1 MRRGDAVAGPILHDR
16 AAAGRLCPM
25 TNQHRPAAGAPRSAP
40 RRARTGIGAAA
51 SMGILLFAALTLL
64 GATAAGIVVGAFA
77 DLSKDLPDPLILER
91 IELPEQSV
99 VYDRTGSVE
108 LARFGEFNRDVVTF
122 DQIPPVLV
130 DATTAVEDRSF
141 WENSGFDPV
150 GIIAAGFDA
159 LRGNARGASTITQ
172 QLVRQRL
179 LTDDTS
185 ADAVAQTQRSAERKL
200 REIIQSIRVTQ
211 AFPGEEGKQ
220 RIMAAYLNQNYY
232 GNESYGVAAAARSYF
247 GVSLE
252 ELTLAQ
258 AAILAALPQAP
269 SSLDLVKN
277 AVEECLEPGDTEDTC
292 KKSRLVVPQDTRV
305 VQRRNQVLDLMSKG
319 RTPLTGHGYSAADF
333 EAAMEEPVVLA
344 PQVTLQWK
352 APHFVWQVR
361 RELAT
366 RLCGAD
372 AETCPLLERGG
383 LDITTTLDM
392 RLQGL
397 AEKWVKAATIVP
409 HAKNPKTAA
418 KALGLTYASW
428 MANLRSKKLYNG
440 ALVALDY
447 QTGELVAYVGSADP
461 SATKATKQFQP
472 RFDVLADGWRQPGS
486 AFKPIVYATGIED
499 RHITAASMFM
509 DVVTDFGGGYTPA
522 DADRLERGPVRV
534 RDALRFSLNI
544 PAVKALAVI
553 GNDRV
558 QARAEAMGVAF
569 RDGQTDAGLAFA
581 LGTEEV
587 LPIDLVRAYGV
598 LANGGQLVDRTTI
611 LTVTGSDGTEML
623 GPSTRPDPEQVL
635 GADTAYVMTDILAG
649 NTDPKQNPYWGKF
662 ALRDGSKRRPA
673 TLKTGTNNDAKD
685 LSAYGYIG
693 IPNKEERASGQF
705 ALAVGAWNGNSDNS
719 LVSTAKD
726 PVFSLD
732 VTTYVWQGFLQEA
745 TKGWGIHG
753 FRRPEGLQQVAVDPW
768 TGLLPAE
775 GAERTVDEWFVA
787 GTAPTTTLPQDAR
800 CGEAVLLNA
809 GFEKDHEAWLAA
821 DRSWLARAARGPG
834 VRGGPENTRT
844 AYFYNGSFNPYGRSW
859 GPLVGTGQGCASPSP
874 SPTIDPCASP
884 DPFASV
890 DPLATVDPFASP
902 VVCPSP
908 SDLPSES
915 PSASPD
921 LTPSPP
927 PTEPPTP
934 APTPASEPTPTPA
947 PTPVLTHAPT
957 PAPTA
962 A

>member
-1 MRRGDAVAGPILHDR
+1 
-16 AAAGRLCPM
+16 
-25 TNQHRPAAGAPRSAP
+25 
-40 RRARTGIGAAA
+40 
-51 SMGILLFAALTLL
+51 MGLLLFVALTLL
-64 GATAAGIVVGAFA
+64 GATGAGIAVAAFSG
-77 DLSKDLPDPLILER
+77 LSRDLPDPLILER

-99 VYDRTGSVE
+99 VRDRSGTTE
-108 LARFGEFNRDVVTF
+108 LARFGEFNRKVVSF

-130 DATTAVEDRSF
+130 DAMTAVEDRTF

-150 GIIAAGFDA
+150 GIIAAGLDA

-179 LTDDTS
+179 LTGDTS

-200 REIIQSIRVTQ
+200 KEIIQSIRVTQ

-232 GNESYGVAAAARSYF
+232 GNESYGAAAAAEGYF
-247 GVSLE
+247 GVPLSDI
-252 ELTLAQ
+252 TLAQ

-269 SSLDLVKN
+269 SSFDLVKN
-277 AVEECLEPGDTEDTC
+277 AVEECLEPGATEDTC
-292 KKSRLVVPQDTRV
+292 KTSRLVVPQDTRI
-305 VQRRNQVLDLMSKG
+305 VQRRNLVLDLMSRD
-319 RTPLTGHGYSAADF
+319 RTPLTGDTYSAADF
-333 EAAMEEPVVLA
+333 RAAMEEPVVLA
-344 PQVTLQWK
+344 PQVTLAWK

-361 RELAT
+361 RELTT
-366 RLCGAD
+366 RLCGAE
-372 AETCPLLERGG
+372 AETCPVLERGG

-409 HAKNPKTAA
+409 HSKNPKTAA
-418 KALGLTYASW
+418 KALGLTYTSW
-428 MANLRSKKLYNG
+428 MANLRTKKLYNG

-499 RHITAASMFM
+499 RRITAASMFM
-509 DVVTDFGGGYTPA
+509 DVVTDFGGGYTPTN
-522 DADRLERGPVRV
+522 ADRLERGPVRV
-534 RDALRFSLNI
+534 SDALRFSLNI

-558 QARAEAMGVAF
+558 EARAEAMGVAF
-569 RDGQTDAGLAFA
+569 ADGRANAGLAFA

-587 LPIDLVRAYGV
+587 RAIDLVRAYGV
-598 LANGGQLVDRTTI
+598 LANGGRLMDRTTI
-611 LTVTGSDGTEML
+611 LTVVGSDGAEVL
-623 GPSTRPDPEQVL
+623 GPATRPDPEQVL
-635 GADTAYVMTDILAG
+635 GADTAYVLTDILAG
-649 NTDPKQNPYWGKF
+649 NTDPRVNPYWGKF
-662 ALRDGSKRRPA
+662 ALRDGSRRRPA

-685 LSAYGYIG
+685 LNAYGYIG
-693 IPNKEERASGQF
+693 APNKAERAAGQF

-719 LVSTAKD
+719 LASTAAA
-726 PVFSLD
+726 PLFSID
-732 VTTYVWQGFLQEA
+732 VTTHVWQGFLQEA
-745 TKGWGIHG
+745 TKGWGIRG
-753 FRRPEGLQQVAVDPW
+753 FRAPEGMQQAAVDPW
-768 TGLLPAE
+768 TGLLPGT
-775 GAERTVDEWFVA
+775 GATKTVDEWFLA
-787 GTAPTTTLPQDAR
+787 GTAPTRTLPQDAR

-809 GFEKDHEAWLAA
+809 GFEKDYPTWLAA
-821 DRSWLARAARGPG
+821 DRAWLVRAAKGPG

-859 GPLVGTGQGCASPSP
+859 GPLLGTGPGCASPSP

-902 VVCPSP
+902 VICPSP
-908 SDLPSES
+908 SGLPSES
-915 PSASPD
+915 PSASPEV
-921 LTPSPP
+921 TPSPTPTDP
-927 PTEPPTP
+927 PTEPPTVPPTAPPTP
-934 APTPASEPTPTPA
+934 APTPAPTAPPTASPA
-947 PTPVLTHAPT
+947 PS
-957 PAPTA
+957 
-962 A
+962 